1 MGHAVSGIA
10 ALAIQT
16 ENEDQYDKNDKC
28 NFVRNGYSRLALLW
42 IGVQTTLSSRFWL
55 VDHIQIINTI

>member
-16 ENEDQYDKNDKC
+16 ENEDQYDNNDKC
-28 NFVRNGYSRLALLW
+28 NFVRNGYARLVLLW
-42 IGVQTTLSSRFWL
+42 IGAQTTSPYHLDFGYEITSR
-55 VDHIQIINTI
+55 